1 MTANALSF
9 MLLPVALFLRL
20 LSSSV
25 VDSPVKAVSW
35 SEKKW
40 HHESEILSRA
50 AVHTLT
56 SANPIQYAVFNS
68 TLDILLTPR
77 VPGTRGHEDVRKFIV
92 ETMKSLDWEV
102 EEDTFITRTPH
113 GEILFSNIISTLNPN
128 ACEFLVLA
136 CHYDSK
142 YFIDGAFFG
151 ATDSAVPCT
160 MMIHLARILDKQL
173 KRQRKQNNNLTLQFI
188 FFDGE
193 EAFKRW
199 SRTDSLYGS
208 RHLAEKL
215 NYEPFPKLPQHQHCR
230 GDYATQLDRMHV
242 LILLDL
248 LGAAD
253 PQFHS
258 YFDDTYGLYIQ
269 LVNIERRLNA
279 MKRFELSP
287 PLFATNYFY
296 NKNTFSFVEDD
307 HIPFLKRGV
316 PILHLIPNPFPYTW
330 HLLIDDKQHLHH
342 PTINNLNKILTV
354 FVAQYLQLDI
364 VGI

>member
-1 MTANALSF
+1 MTSSAFSF

-20 LSSSV
+20 LGSSV
-25 VDSPVKAVSW
+25 VDSPVKAVNW

-56 SANPIQYAVFNS
+56 LTNPIQYAVFNS
-68 TLDILLTPR
+68 TLDVLLTPR
-77 VPGTRGHEDVRKFIV
+77 VPGTRGHENVRKFIV

-102 EEDTFITRTPH
+102 EEDTFIATTPH
-113 GEILFSNIISTLNPN
+113 GEILFTNIVSTLNPN
-128 ACEFLVLA
+128 ACEQLVLA

-142 YFIDGAFFG
+142 YFSEGTFYG

-173 KRQRKQNNNLTLQFI
+173 KQQKKKFPIALNIDTRDKS
-188 FFDGE
+188 GE
-193 EAFKRW
+193 
-199 SRTDSLYGS
+199 
-208 RHLAEKL
+208 
-215 NYEPFPKLPQHQHCR
+215 
-230 GDYATQLDRMHV
+230 HV

-269 LVNIERRLNA
+269 LVNVERRLNA
-279 MKRFELSP
+279 MKRLELSP
-287 PLFATNYFY
+287 PLFTTNYFY
-296 NKNTFSFVEDD
+296 NKNSFSFVEDD
-307 HIPFLKRGV
+307 HLPFLKRGV

-330 HLLIDDKQHLHH
+330 HLLSDDKQHLHH

-354 FVAQYLQLDI
+354 FVAQYLQLNI
-364 VGI
+364 VGT